1 MQISQTTIHAMQ
13 AHARAEY
20 PREACGFVV
29 GGEYLPQ
36 ANTAD
41 DPSSDFAVAQTAYL
55 GLAGRIEAVIHSHPA
70 QAGEHVCPSSA
81 DMRAQMSMAVPWGIV
96 PVVEGEPGEPFFWGD
111 SLPIRP
117 LVGRPFVHGVWDC
130 YGLIRDYYRLEGV
143 GTLPQIPRDDE
154 WWAAGGDLYAEGL
167 RSTPG
172 LRLIERTDVRPGDMI
187 FFKIRST
194 RTNHAGIY
202 LGDGLILHHL
212 HGRLSGR
219 EEVSR
224 WMRFATHFA
233 RYEGEPNG

>member
-1 MQISQTTIHAMQ
+1 MQINQATIRAMQ
-13 AHARAEY
+13 DHARAEY
-20 PREACGFVV
+20 PREACGLIVS
-29 GGEYLPQ
+29 GEYLPQ
-36 ANTAD
+36 VNTAD
-41 DPSSDFAVAQTAYL
+41 APERDFSISPSAYL
-55 GLAGRIEAVIHSHPA
+55 ALSGRIEAVVHSHPA

-81 DMRAQMSMAVPWGIV
+81 DMRAQIDSVVPWGIV
-96 PVVEGEPGEPFFWGD
+96 PVVAGEPGEPFFWGD

-117 LVGRPFVHGVWDC
+117 LLKRPFIHGVTDC
-130 YGLIRDYYRLEGV
+130 YGLIRDYYRLEGR

-154 WWAAGGDLYAEGL
+154 WWANGGDLYAEGL

-172 LRLIERTDVRPGDMI
+172 LRLIERTAVRPGDMI
-187 FFKIRST
+187 FFEVRAK

-212 HGRLSGR
+212 YGKLSAR